1 MNLMVWLLRAR
12 RWVTHPPSPRR
23 VALVLGVV
31 AASLVLYGVERFV
44 GWPEA
49 LQVNP
54 PPKP

>member
-1 MNLMVWLLRAR
+1 MPIPARTLLLALSG
-12 RWVTHPPSPRR
+12 W
-23 VALVLGVV
+23 LVLGVV